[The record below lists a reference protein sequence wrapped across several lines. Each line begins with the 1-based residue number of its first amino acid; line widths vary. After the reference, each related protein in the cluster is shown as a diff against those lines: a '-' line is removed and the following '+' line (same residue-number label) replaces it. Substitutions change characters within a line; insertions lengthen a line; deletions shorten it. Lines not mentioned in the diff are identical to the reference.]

1 MHSLGIPDVQSLRD
15 LAVNLKR
22 CGIYAAQCA
31 QGFRILNIMKKS
43 GVNQNK
49 FESFMREVYG
59 YCERSG
65 LAPQDMASNLQA
77 LINLSKE
84 IPFANMPD
92 YIKQKKNEITQLKQN
107 IAKLHRDI
115 KTLEES
121 KDTLDIERSAAKELR
136 YLASQEQKTI
146 TAELKEYSN
155 RKAEL
160 EKYGLDID
168 EDFPKFVKLVES
180 LREYGFN
187 VKEVISEFQDLH
199 SLKLKLEYLQNRV
212 NQLVNQKMSLERD
225 CAILK
230 HMLSVHSQKLSY
242 LNELESMGFG
252 FNNLRLLY
260 NTIREIAAEND
271 ISYRVAIQQL
281 FKWIEKQ
288 YGGIKLRQNIQDQK
302 HKQKQ
307 PEYIK
312 PDNLTTTYPYY
323 PDVQPFTASPE
334 RSTLEEQKRQRQRQ
348 IRSIYYEYRETN
360 TKSNTTR
367 QEDNQLD
374 NGNHDGDIWDG

>member
-1 MHSLGIPDVQSLRD
+1 MKDEVIRLYLQGETRNDIARTCRLGEGTVSNIEDEWMHSLGIPDVQSLRD
-15 LAVNLKR
+15 LAVNLKK
-22 CGIYAAQCA
+22 CGIDAVQCA

-92 YIKQKKNEITQLKQN
+92 YIKQKKNEITQLEQN

-121 KDTLDIERSAAKELR
+121 KDTLDIERLAAKELR

-230 HMLSVHSQKLSY
+230 HMVSVHSQKLSY

-281 FKWIEKQ
+281 LK
-288 YGGIKLRQNIQDQK
+288 
-302 HKQKQ
+302 
-307 PEYIK
+307 
-312 PDNLTTTYPYY
+312 
-323 PDVQPFTASPE
+323 
-334 RSTLEEQKRQRQRQ
+334 
-348 IRSIYYEYRETN
+348 
-360 TKSNTTR
+360 
-367 QEDNQLD
+367 
-374 NGNHDGDIWDG
+374 